1 MGNPT
6 GPMPQDLLNILP
18 LFNNGG
24 IILSKKNNNKKN
36 RAKDNK
42 KWVLK
47 ITFLSLFI
55 SGGFSLF
62 SNMLLNEVNM
72 LVAFILLAIII
83 IIGIV
88 FDVIGI
94 AVTAADEIPF
104 HAMASKR
111 IKGAKTAINLIRNAD
126 RVSSFCNDVIGDI
139 CGIVSGSAGIIIA
152 EKILEAFKSTNSLIS
167 VGIGA
172 IVAAVT
178 IGGKSTGKTFA
189 MNNSNEI
196 VKKVSRV
203 MCLFVKDR

>member
-1 MGNPT
+1 
-6 GPMPQDLLNILP
+6 MPQDLLNILP

-104 HAMASKR
+104 HAMASKK

-172 IVAAVT
+172 IVAALT

-203 MCLFVKDR
+203 MYLFVKDR